1 MVLFDTSIIIDMIR
15 SGEYRYGSIS
25 IISLIE
31 ILRGIGG
38 GKRSRVKALFEEVFN
53 IYTIDNKVVEA
64 YCQLYDKLKGTG
76 RLIPDADL
84 IIVATAIAYNEK
96 LESHDEHFIRLE
108 GLGLKISKTKN

>member
-53 IYTIDNKVVEA
+53 IYTIDNRVVEV
-64 YCQLYDKLKGTG
+64 YCQLYEKLKEAGQ
-76 RLIPDADL
+76 LIPDADL
-84 IIVATAIAYNEK
+84 IIAATAIAYDEE
-96 LESHDEHFIRLE
+96 LESRDDHFARLKD
-108 GLGLKISKTKN
+108 LGLKFRG